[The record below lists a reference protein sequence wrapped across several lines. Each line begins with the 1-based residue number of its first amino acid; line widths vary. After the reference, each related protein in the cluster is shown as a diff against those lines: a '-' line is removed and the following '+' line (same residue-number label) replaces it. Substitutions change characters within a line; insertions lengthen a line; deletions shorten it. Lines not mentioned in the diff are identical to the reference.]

1 MYMKKKP
8 SKSKKSIFPLF
19 LLIGV
24 ISVGLS
30 VAVFQMGQPQDPRT
44 RAQTMPSPPDQS
56 MFDPMAPPTNCPNTA
71 AELQNSANEQALF
84 DAINAY
90 RQEKNLRAIMA
101 TPQLKK
107 SAKWY
112 SKDLSMNNVQMPN
125 GTDSFNRPLENR
137 LFDCVVDLSG
147 EFRENIAIAPT
158 VPEALAALKADAE
171 LNGDLLSPTADF
183 MAIGQTGNYW
193 VVDMASPPGSAPNQ
207 PVQPDP
213 TDVPAAPTSVPAD
226 PGTGGNPGQGSVI
239 PSPACLGSC
248 PTDVPD
254 AAAGTGNQ
262 DPEPTPCVSSQ
273 LNSNNAGDDIQA
285 NHRKNKNKKG
295 NSNGLI
301 EQLIKL
307 IEELINLLGGSTGGT
322 IDPGT
327 LDPNDPGSALPD
339 TNPC

>member
-1 MYMKKKP
+1 MKKK
-8 SKSKKSIFPLF
+8 SQKSKKSVFPLF

-30 VAVFQMGQPQDPRT
+30 VAVFQIGQPQDPRT
-44 RAQTMPSPPDQS
+44 RAQTMPSPPDQN

-71 AELQNSANEQALF
+71 AELQGSANEQALF

-137 LFDCVVDLSG
+137 LFDCIVDLSG
-147 EFRENIAIAPT
+147 EFREGIAIAPSVT
-158 VPEALAALKADAE
+158 EALNALKSDPE

-183 MAIGQTGNYW
+183 MAIGNTGNYY
-193 VVDMASPPGSAPNQ
+193 VVDIASPPGSPPNP

-213 TDVPAAPTSVPAD
+213 TDVPAN
-226 PGTGGNPGQGSVI
+226 PGTGANPGQGSVI

-254 AAAGTGNQ
+254 ATGGTGNQ
-262 DPEPTPCVSSQ
+262 APDSGDISPTPCVSSQ

-285 NHRKNKNKKG
+285 NHKKHKNKKG

-301 EQLIKL
+301 QQLIQL
-307 IEELINLLGGSTGGT
+307 IEELLKLLGGTGGT

-327 LDPNDPGSALPD
+327 IDPGTTDPGSSDPNG
-339 TNPC
+339 NPC